1 MKIQNRLTLLFSF
14 LFGAILFVF
23 IVVVYQFYSNRC
35 QEDYFQRLH
44 LRAALKADLI
54 DGETIAPDVLHAIY
68 ENTPPNVEPQ
78 VTIFGQ
84 DGKLIYRDKR
94 NTLSEQEY
102 DSLIHRIRTSGDC
115 CVWSGNK
122 QTYGFSI
129 EGYKTNYIVFATG
142 QDIRGESQ
150 LRTLRT
156 ALTVAYLIAMLFIV
170 LTVRLFTKQAFN
182 PVSKMTDKVKDIT
195 LSSQLN
201 IRLDE
206 GNRKDELAKL
216 AITFNQMLAKLE
228 KAFNAQKQFV
238 YNISHELRTPLSA
251 IITELELSKNKPGK
265 QKEDYEEVIDL
276 VLKDSQ
282 RLVKL
287 SNNLLDMAKTN
298 YSPSEIAMHDIRLD
312 ELLLNVCYKVQKSS
326 SGYNVQFIF
335 DKEDI
340 EDDRQ
345 ISVNGNEY
353 LLRVAFGNLID
364 NGCKFSPDKTCEVHI
379 SYEKKEVIVR
389 IIDHGIGIS
398 PEDQK
403 SIFTPFFR
411 GSNKDFAA
419 GNGIGLSLTHKIIEI
434 HQGEILVESASGLTI
449 FTVKLRNLY

>member
-216 AITFNQMLAKLE
+216 AITFNQMLAQLE

-312 ELLLNVCYKVQKSS
+312 ELLLNICYKVQKSS

-379 SYEKKEVIVR
+379 SYEEKEVIVR

>member
-216 AITFNQMLAKLE
+216 AITFNQMLAQLE

-312 ELLLNVCYKVQKSS
+312 ELLLNVCYKVQKSF

-379 SYEKKEVIVR
+379 SYEEKEVIVR